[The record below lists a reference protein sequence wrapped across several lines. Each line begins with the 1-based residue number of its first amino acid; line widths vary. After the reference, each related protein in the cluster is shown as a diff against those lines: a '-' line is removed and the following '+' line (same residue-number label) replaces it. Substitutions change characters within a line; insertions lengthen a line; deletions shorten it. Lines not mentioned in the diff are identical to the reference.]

1 MAAGGGSMS
10 APLYA
15 VAQQYRAD
23 LDALAE
29 IDGLD
34 AQTIAD
40 TVEGLQGELQDKL
53 RAVIAYALGLS
64 VEAAGQAEAAKRM
77 ADRAKGTEKRAEGL
91 LEYARVTMQATGV
104 PEVSTDEWAAK
115 LARKPPSVQIQD
127 AALIPPEFMR
137 TPEPPPPAPDK
148 AAIAQALKLGQAVP
162 GCELVQGFRLAVK

>member
-1 MAAGGGSMS
+1 MS
-10 APLYA
+10 APLYQIA
-15 VAQQYRAD
+15 SAYRAD
-23 LDALAE
+23 LDRLAE
-29 IDGLD
+29 IEGLD

-40 TVEGLQGELQDKL
+40 TVEGMRGELDDKL

-115 LARKPPSVQIQD
+115 LAKKPPSVQIQD
-127 AALIPPEFMR
+127 ATLIPPAYMR
-137 TPEPPPPAPDK
+137 TPEPPLPQPDK
-148 AAIAQALKLGQAVP
+148 TAIAAALKSGASVP
-162 GCELVQGFRLAVK
+162 GCELVQGWRLALK